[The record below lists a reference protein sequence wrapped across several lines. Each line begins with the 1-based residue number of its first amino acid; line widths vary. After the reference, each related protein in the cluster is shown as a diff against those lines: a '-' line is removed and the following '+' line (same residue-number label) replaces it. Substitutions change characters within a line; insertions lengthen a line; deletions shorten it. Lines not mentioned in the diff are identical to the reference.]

1 MESGG
6 VIVKLLSA
14 ARDLFTQE
22 KLSMEIIN
30 FCRDKVFSADAHLS
44 HCLWNLI
51 LLFDAIH

>member
-6 VIVKLLSA
+6 VIVILLSA